1 MRKRIV
7 KWLFGNDIDSYLY
20 VFKHWSDCVDGWG
33 NAINIAND
41 ACARNDRLIG
51 ITENVISRYKNIL
64 RRAII
69 AYEFELEQQDYETE
83 ADLHA
88 VVLNEFGMTD
98 EEYNHIMGSNED
110 DGQREVTQD
119 N

>member
-1 MRKRIV
+1 MREQILR
-7 KWLFGNDIDSYLY
+7 WLFGAKLDDYMY

-41 ACARNDRLIG
+41 ACARNDRLID

-64 RRAII
+64 RRAIV

-83 ADLHA
+83 EELHA

-98 EEYNHIMGSNED
+98 EEYKNVMGSNEN
-110 DGQREVTQD
+110 DGQRETTQD